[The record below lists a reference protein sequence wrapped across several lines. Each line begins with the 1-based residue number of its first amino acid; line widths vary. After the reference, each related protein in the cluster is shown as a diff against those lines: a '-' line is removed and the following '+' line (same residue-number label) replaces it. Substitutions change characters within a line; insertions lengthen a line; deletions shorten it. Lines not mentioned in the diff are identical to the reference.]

1 MPEDQ
6 VPTICTEKIEFPNG
20 NQARLVKAGP
30 ADRIDDLLAALG
42 VGAVRMLILVIGG
55 ADGLD
60 DAIKPRLK
68 QIFTRAIARAAVH
81 SGAAIVDG
89 GTQSGVMEL
98 LGAGVAYGDSGIPLV
113 GVAPACCVTY
123 PGHADGAHPDLTPL
137 DPNHSHFLLAPGDAW
152 GNETRLLFETAEALG
167 RDKPVLAILVNG
179 GDVAKNEVLESVRR
193 NWPVLAIRGTG
204 RLADQV
210 VALAEPG
217 APKAQDPDLAE
228 IQADGRINVV
238 GLDSELSEIE
248 RRVVGRPAEDDTL
261 RIAWQR
267 FDDYDLAARGH
278 QKWFRRWQSLIL
290 ILGVLLTLLAILQQG
305 SPTAK
310 DKYPL
315 MTRSLQLMLIIM
327 PILISVLIAW
337 ISRFRQGN
345 KWVLLR
351 AAAESVKREIFAYR
365 TRAGAYSDAQ
375 CRELSREVKL
385 SREIEN
391 DGARLQQTEVNRS
404 VIRPVQEPTARPLTR
419 LTPADYVRDR
429 VQDQIGYFESKTRKL
444 DFQLKLLQWGTLLLG
459 GAGTFLAAI
468 RLNVWIALTTAAA
481 IAITTKLETD
491 QVETSLI
498 QYNQSLSSLQSILA
512 WWSALT
518 DWEKNCQKNID
529 LLVEHTEKVL
539 ESELTG
545 WVQQMQTAL
554 EKLRKQTEHE
564 SSDQDTKQGADAKT
578 QGSGKN

>member
-1 MPEDQ
+1 MPEDLA
-6 VPTICTEKIEFPNG
+6 PTICTEKIAFPNG
-20 NQARLVKAGP
+20 NEARLVKAAS
-30 ADRIDDLLAALG
+30 ADRIDDLLTALG
-42 VGAVRMLILVIGG
+42 IGAVRMLILVFGG

-68 QIFTRAIARAAVH
+68 QIFTRAIARAAAH
-81 SGAAIVDG
+81 NGAAILDG
-89 GTQSGVMEL
+89 GTHSGVMEL
-98 LGAGVAYGDSGIPLV
+98 LGAGVAYSDSAIPLI

-123 PGHADGAHPDLTPL
+123 PGHVDGDHPDLTPL
-137 DPNHSHFLLAPGDAW
+137 DPNHSHFLLAPGDVW
-152 GNETRLLFETAEALG
+152 GNETRLLFEAAEALG
-167 RDKPVLAILVNG
+167 RDKPVLTILVNG
-179 GDVAKNEVLESVRR
+179 GEVAKTEVLESVRR
-193 NWPVLAIRGTG
+193 GWPVLVIRGTG

-210 VALAEPG
+210 VGLAEAG
-217 APKAQDPDLAE
+217 APKSQDPDLAE
-228 IQADGRINVV
+228 IQAEGRITVV

-267 FDDYDLAARGH
+267 FDDYDLAARSH
-278 QKWFRRWQSLIL
+278 QAWFRGWQGLIL
-290 ILGVLLTLLAILQQG
+290 ILGVVLTLLAILQQG
-305 SPTAK
+305 APKVT
-310 DKYPL
+310 DRYPL
-315 MTRSLQLMLIIM
+315 VARILQLALIVL

-337 ISRFRQGN
+337 VSRFRQGN

-365 TRAGAYSDAQ
+365 TRAGVYSDAQ
-375 CRELSREVKL
+375 CQDVPREMKLAREL
-385 SREIEN
+385 EN
-391 DGARLQQTEVNRS
+391 NGARLQQTEVNRS
-404 VIRPVQEPTARPLTR
+404 LIRPAKAPAANLLTR
-419 LTPADYVRDR
+419 LTPADYLRER
-429 VQDQIGYFESKTRKL
+429 LQDQIGYFDSKTKSL
-444 DFQLKLLQWGTLLLG
+444 ELQLKLLQWGTLLLG

-468 RLNVWIALTTAAA
+468 RRNVWIALTTVMAT
-481 IAITTKLETD
+481 AITTKLETD

-498 QYNQSLSSLQSILA
+498 QYNQSLSGLQSILA

-554 EKLRKQTEHE
+554 ERLRKQQTEHE
-564 SSDQDTKQGADAKT
+564 SSDQDASQGSSAQGAGT
-578 QGSGKN
+578 S